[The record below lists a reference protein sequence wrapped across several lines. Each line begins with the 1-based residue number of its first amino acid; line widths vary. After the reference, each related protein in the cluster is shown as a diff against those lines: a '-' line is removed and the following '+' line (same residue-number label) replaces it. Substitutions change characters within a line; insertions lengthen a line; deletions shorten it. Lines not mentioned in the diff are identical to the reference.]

1 MSMSPSNN
9 DTNQESGS
17 TGGTASKARR
27 TTAKAT
33 APASKAA
40 EKAAGKTGDAASAAA
55 DTAGRGA
62 GRAAEVTT
70 KVAHTTAERVESGR
84 QAVVAASGQAVAL
97 AKTAWT
103 VIADRKVLVAGLGAG
118 LTALGA
124 TSYAAGRRAGRRT
137 LGPITRLT
145 GGRI

>member
-9 DTNQESGS
+9 DTSQDSVSAKE
-17 TGGTASKARR
+17 AAAKARR
-27 TTAKAT
+27 TTSRAT

-40 EKAAGKTGDAASAAA
+40 DKAADKAGDAASAAA
-55 DTAGRGA
+55 GTAERT
-62 GRAAEVTT
+62 AAATT
-70 KVAHTTAERVESGR
+70 AVAHTAAERVEAGR

-97 AKTAWT
+97 AKTTWT
-103 VIADRKVLVAGLGAG
+103 LIANRKIVVAGAGAG

-124 TSYAAGRRAGRRT
+124 ASYAAGRRAGRRT
-137 LGPITRLT
+137 LGPITRMT